1 MRGPCWPSS
10 YPIPPT
16 RGGLSLIFSISCDNK
31 RQMSIILVV
40 KGHACVETLVLD
52 SNLAYIVV
60 LVGMWLAVTAVYMP
74 GTGVFEFIALVILVG
89 GLVLLLSMPTNWL
102 ALLVLIV
109 GVLSFILIPFF
120 SMQHAPLAIVGL
132 AMQGVG
138 GMFLFE
144 GQMLS
149 PIVLASTLAISL
161 AYHQFVLMP
170 TLHRLQTVSE
180 QSIEREDRVIGMRGR
195 VTKTID
201 PVGTVLVDSELWSA
215 TSSEPLAEGTP
226 IVVTGR
232 EGLSLI
238 VEPLK
243 RKHESEA

>member
-1 MRGPCWPSS
+1 MFDP
-10 YPIPPT
+10 
-16 RGGLSLIFSISCDNK
+16 
-31 RQMSIILVV
+31 
-40 KGHACVETLVLD
+40 
-52 SNLAYIVV
+52 NLAYIVV

-102 ALLVLIV
+102 ALLILIT

-120 SMQHAPLAIVGL
+120 SVQHAPLAVAGL
-132 AMQGVG
+132 VMQGAG
-138 GMFLFE
+138 GMFLFN
-144 GQMLS
+144 GQMVS
-149 PIVLASTLAISL
+149 PLVLAFTLAISL

-170 TLHRLQTVSE
+170 TLRRMQTVNE
-180 QSIEREDRVIGMRGR
+180 QPIDREDRMIGLRGR

-201 PVGTVLVDSELWSA
+201 PIGAVLVDSELWSA
-215 TSSEPLAEGTP
+215 TSSETLTEGTP

-232 EGLSLI
+232 EGISLI

-243 RKHESEA
+243 RKDETDA